1 MKAFAL
7 KQSLVNILSAE
18 SEGRYNVLGVQNSKT
33 DAEDVRLI
41 PQVTVAYTQGSFP
54 EASSSVNGPSQHEIT
69 FEIRALAGATAN
81 VNLEVLKNKDATDE
95 ERAEALAASGNAAV
109 KADALSDETV
119 SLLFDI
125 IMRPQNRNLGTE
137 ENAGRWITGIRKSDP
152 QTQGAI
158 VLVPAVI
165 TMTCQVTEY
174 TTGETGVPAT
184 EGIRQGMDISAD
196 TAGEVPEGQGVQVFA
211 PKQEE

>member
-1 MKAFAL
+1 MKAFDL
-7 KQSLVNILSAE
+7 KLSLVNLLAAA
-18 SEGRYNVLGVQNSKT
+18 SEGRYNVLGVQNRKT
-33 DAEDVRLI
+33 DAEDVRLL

-54 EASSSVNGPSQHEIT
+54 EASSSVNGPYQHKIT
-69 FEIRALAGATAN
+69 LEVRVLAGATAS
-81 VNLEVLKNKDATDE
+81 VNLEVLKNKDAADE

-137 ENAGRWITGIRKSDP
+137 ENSGRWITGIRKYDP

-158 VLVPAVI
+158 VLAPAVI

-174 TTGETGVPAT
+174 TTEEAGVPAT
-184 EGIRQGMDISAD
+184 EGIRQGTDISAD
-196 TAGEVPEGQGVQVFA
+196 TSGEVPEGQGVQVFA
-211 PKQEE
+211 PKP